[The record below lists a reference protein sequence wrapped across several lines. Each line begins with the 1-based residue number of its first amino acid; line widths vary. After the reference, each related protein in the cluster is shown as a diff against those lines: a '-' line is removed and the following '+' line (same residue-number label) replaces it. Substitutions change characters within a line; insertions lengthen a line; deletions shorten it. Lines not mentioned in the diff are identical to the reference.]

1 MKKHLAI
8 LLSALLLFTSG
19 MTAAAFE
26 PETVESAAEV
36 TEAIPENQ
44 AKALADETK
53 IDIPLIDL
61 EKGKLVFYQN
71 FDSENAAPAT
81 VDYVDETYLT
91 ISKIYPTGATLTV
104 ETDPADETNKVL
116 KLTNA
121 GNSWHQY
128 AVGMNFPLKE
138 GKYYAAY
145 RHAGEGDKLNGYM
158 QRWFTTPNP
167 VNSTGVAKDD
177 LISVNLDCG
186 GLNSNPKT
194 WYNTTLT
201 GVCKTVDGILKFGK
215 NEDTLFPMSGTTPM
229 QNIREFRIIPNGG
242 NLYVDNL
249 RIYFYPANAF
259 TISDG
264 TTVQMVEQTADDPI
278 FTFPEV
284 PGVYFYVDKND
295 FSRTYLPNAKV
306 ECSKLLGGAFIPVDV
321 PLIADGK
328 GELVLYTNFENSDK
342 NVLTYTNPAYTNIK
356 AFKAYRSDGSESIT
370 IVTDPTDETGKNH
383 ALRVYSS
390 NAATHRLAVPEFD
403 DIAILNSAYTVD
415 SEYMLVEPSN
425 FNQIYFRFTN
435 KDGGDHTS
443 SRTAAASVYLSDNAA
458 NNGIRFRASVKA
470 DTVNYENLREYGFI
484 VARKE
489 MLDKYL
495 TTLTHNFYLT
505 DDKFDADSDKGKK
518 PLYVEGIAFEKDEA
532 GNVIKDI
539 AYDVAA
545 NGDVTITARLVGLD
559 ITKKEQVMAD
569 LTARPYLRYVN
580 GSGKNVTLYG
590 STHTTSLYSVVK
602 AIKDKAEAGDEA
614 ALADYEAHKTYIDS
628 IVAFGE

>member
-1 MKKHLAI
+1 MIHLKKHLAI

-145 RHAGEGDKLNGYM
+145 RHASEGDKLNGYM

-201 GVCKTVDGILKFGK
+201 GICKTVDGILKFGK

-242 NLYVDNL
+242 NLYVDDL
-249 RIYFYPANAF
+249 CICFYPANAF
-259 TISDG
+259 TILDG
-264 TTVQMVEQTADDPI
+264 TTVQMIEQTADDQT
-278 FTFPEV
+278 FTFPEIS
-284 PGVYFYVDKND
+284 GVYFYADKND
-295 FSRTYLPNAKV
+295 FSRTYLPGA
-306 ECSKLLGGAFIPVDV
+306 EIACSDLLGKTYGFGLDPKVTSTWSGDVYVDSIRAYRYGFTTVTYNTNAPEGAAVVSEVAPDTDRG
-321 PLIADGK
+321 LGK
-328 GELVLYTNFENSDK
+328 GYLLSDDRPEVEGYIFMGWAMK
-342 NVLTYTNPAYTNIK
+342 PDAK
-356 AFKAYRSDGSESIT
+356 ANETVESIT
-370 IVTDPTDETGKNH
+370 
-383 ALRVYSS
+383 L
-390 NAATHRLAVPEFD
+390 
-403 DIAILNSAYTVD
+403 
-415 SEYMLVEPSN
+415 
-425 FNQIYFRFTN
+425 
-435 KDGGDHTS
+435 GGDTTVYAVWES
-443 SRTAAASVYLSDNAA
+443 ANKAETPDMTAAASVYLSDNAA

-489 MLDKYL
+489 MLDKYH

-532 GNVIKDI
+532 GNVIKNI